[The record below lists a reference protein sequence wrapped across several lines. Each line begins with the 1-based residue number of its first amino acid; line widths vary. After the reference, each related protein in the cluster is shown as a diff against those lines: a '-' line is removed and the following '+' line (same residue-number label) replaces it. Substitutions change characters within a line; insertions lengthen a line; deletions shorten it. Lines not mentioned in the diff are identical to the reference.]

1 MSMNFIFWIGTIAIE
16 VYKAKTMSE
25 NKVKGGGEQNL
36 TVSLIK
42 PDIKFD
48 RRSVG
53 GSSAGL

>member
-1 MSMNFIFWIGTIAIE
+1 
-16 VYKAKTMSE
+16 MSE